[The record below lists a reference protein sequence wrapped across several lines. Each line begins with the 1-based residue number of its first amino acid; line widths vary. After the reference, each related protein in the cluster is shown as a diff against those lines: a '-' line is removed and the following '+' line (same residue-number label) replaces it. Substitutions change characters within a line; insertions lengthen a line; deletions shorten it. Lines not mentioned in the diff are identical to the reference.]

1 MPGSSAFSFLRTL
14 CSLRWLAIAG
24 QAATILLASSLLRLD
39 LPLEPLW
46 TGVGVLIGFNLYAIL
61 RLRHS
66 RDLSHVTAFAHLLV
80 DMAVLAWMVGWSGGI
95 GNPFGMM
102 FLILTALAALALPRN
117 WALAAAVAGISG
129 YVLAALFGRPL
140 QGGIDAHTLLLWG
153 LGANFLISVVVVLV
167 FSTRMA
173 ADLRARERELARL
186 RERFTR
192 NEGIVA
198 LATHAAAMAHELNTP
213 LATMTLLADEISA
226 EVKDPD
232 LRADVATL
240 SQLLALCRERIRNLA
255 VPTAVD
261 LVRVVGQW
269 RLIRPTIDLQ
279 RSGSLPSSLRVDPA
293 IAHLLQALLNNAADA
308 GEAAG
313 APRVDLHL
321 EYGYGALRG
330 EVRDYGRGFDPDR
343 TLLPATSL
351 FNSGKPGGLGVGLAL
366 SHATVEQL
374 GGEMTMTAAEDGAPA
389 SVSICLSA
397 HPGPDYESYRPWPAD
412 RRRRAVCA
420 HLATQPVAPGPETR
434 TATGIAEALRVA
446 EEIRPAFALVDLR
459 LGEDSGLT
467 LIRPSRCAPTCGSCW
482 SPATPAWPR
491 RSRRSSAA
499 PTTTCQAGHR
509 PHDPAHPGPGEAGK
523 RRDRGHHDPAAPAGG
538 EHIHQA
544 LHETGATSRPPPA
557 CWACTG
563 APCSASWPRNRGRN
577 AKCCWIDLCRCDISS
592 HPPTAATAAPL
603 PGKTLNPAIWGWRHA
618 GQCDHS
624 SQA

>member
-46 TGVGVLIGFNLYAIL
+46 LGVGLLIGFNVYASL
-61 RLRHS
+61 RLRHP
-66 RDLSHVTAFAHLLV
+66 RDLSHATAFGHLFV

-95 GNPFGMM
+95 SNPFGTM

-117 WALAAAVAGISG
+117 WALAAALAGVLG
-129 YVLAALFGRPL
+129 YGAAAIFGQPL
-140 QGGIDAHTLLLWG
+140 RGDVDPHSLLLWG

-167 FSTRMA
+167 FSTRLA
-173 ADLRARERELARL
+173 ADMRARERELARL

-213 LATMTLLADEISA
+213 LATMTLLTDEIAA
-226 EVKDPD
+226 EVQDDED
-232 LRADVATL
+232 LRADVTTL

-279 RSGSLPSSLRVDPA
+279 RSGTLPTSLRVDPA

-308 GEAAG
+308 GEAAD

-330 EVRDYGRGFDPDR
+330 EVRDYGRGFDPDHAM
-343 TLLPATSL
+343 LPATSL

-374 GGEMTMTAAEDGAPA
+374 GGEMTMTAAEGGGTRIRFYLP
-389 SVSICLSA
+389 LGN
-397 HPGPDYESYRPWPAD
+397 PG
-412 RRRRAVCA
+412 
-420 HLATQPVAPGPETR
+420 T
-434 TATGIAEALRVA
+434 
-446 EEIRPAFALVDLR
+446 
-459 LGEDSGLT
+459 
-467 LIRPSRCAPTCGSCW
+467 
-482 SPATPAWPR
+482 
-491 RSRRSSAA
+491 
-499 PTTTCQAGHR
+499 
-509 PHDPAHPGPGEAGK
+509 
-523 RRDRGHHDPAAPAGG
+523 
-538 EHIHQA
+538 
-544 LHETGATSRPPPA
+544 
-557 CWACTG
+557 
-563 APCSASWPRNRGRN
+563 
-577 AKCCWIDLCRCDISS
+577 
-592 HPPTAATAAPL
+592 
-603 PGKTLNPAIWGWRHA
+603 
-618 GQCDHS
+618 
-624 SQA
+624 

>member
-46 TGVGVLIGFNLYAIL
+46 LGVGLLIGFNVYASL
-61 RLRHS
+61 RLRHP
-66 RDLSHVTAFAHLLV
+66 RDLSHATAFGHLFV

-95 GNPFGMM
+95 SNPFGTM

-117 WALAAAVAGISG
+117 WALAAALAGVLG
-129 YVLAALFGRPL
+129 YGAAAIFGQPL
-140 QGGIDAHTLLLWG
+140 RGDVNPHSLLLWG

-167 FSTRMA
+167 FSTRLA
-173 ADLRARERELARL
+173 ADMRARERELARL

-213 LATMTLLADEISA
+213 LATMTLLTDEIAA
-226 EVKDPD
+226 EVQDDED
-232 LRADVATL
+232 LRADVTTL

-279 RSGSLPSSLRVDPA
+279 RSGTLPTSLRVDPA

-308 GEAAG
+308 GEAAD

-330 EVRDYGRGFDPDR
+330 EVRDYGRGFDPDHAM
-343 TLLPATSL
+343 LPATSL

-374 GGEMTMTAAEDGAPA
+374 GGEMTMTAAEGGGTRIRFYLP
-389 SVSICLSA
+389 LGN
-397 HPGPDYESYRPWPAD
+397 PG
-412 RRRRAVCA
+412 
-420 HLATQPVAPGPETR
+420 T
-434 TATGIAEALRVA
+434 
-446 EEIRPAFALVDLR
+446 
-459 LGEDSGLT
+459 
-467 LIRPSRCAPTCGSCW
+467 
-482 SPATPAWPR
+482 
-491 RSRRSSAA
+491 
-499 PTTTCQAGHR
+499 
-509 PHDPAHPGPGEAGK
+509 
-523 RRDRGHHDPAAPAGG
+523 
-538 EHIHQA
+538 
-544 LHETGATSRPPPA
+544 
-557 CWACTG
+557 
-563 APCSASWPRNRGRN
+563 
-577 AKCCWIDLCRCDISS
+577 
-592 HPPTAATAAPL
+592 
-603 PGKTLNPAIWGWRHA
+603 
-618 GQCDHS
+618 
-624 SQA
+624 

>member
-24 QAATILLASSLLRLD
+24 QAATVLLASSLLRLD

-46 TGVGVLIGFNLYAIL
+46 LGVGLLIGFNVYASL
-61 RLRHS
+61 RLRHP
-66 RDLSHVTAFAHLLV
+66 RDLSHATAFGHLFV

-95 GNPFGMM
+95 SNPFGTM

-117 WALAAAVAGISG
+117 WALAAALAGVLG
-129 YVLAALFGRPL
+129 YGAAAIFGQPL
-140 QGGIDAHTLLLWG
+140 RGDVDPHSLLLWG

-167 FSTRMA
+167 FSTRLA
-173 ADLRARERELARL
+173 ADMRARERELARL

-213 LATMTLLADEISA
+213 LATMTLLTDEIAA
-226 EVKDPD
+226 EVQDDED
-232 LRADVATL
+232 LRADVTTL

-279 RSGSLPSSLRVDPA
+279 RSGTLPTSLRVDPA

-308 GEAAG
+308 GEAAD

-330 EVRDYGRGFDPDR
+330 EVRDYGRGFDPDHAM
-343 TLLPATSL
+343 LPATSL

-374 GGEMTMTAAEDGAPA
+374 GGEMTMTAAEGGGTRIRFYLP
-389 SVSICLSA
+389 LGN
-397 HPGPDYESYRPWPAD
+397 PG
-412 RRRRAVCA
+412 
-420 HLATQPVAPGPETR
+420 T
-434 TATGIAEALRVA
+434 
-446 EEIRPAFALVDLR
+446 
-459 LGEDSGLT
+459 
-467 LIRPSRCAPTCGSCW
+467 
-482 SPATPAWPR
+482 
-491 RSRRSSAA
+491 
-499 PTTTCQAGHR
+499 
-509 PHDPAHPGPGEAGK
+509 
-523 RRDRGHHDPAAPAGG
+523 
-538 EHIHQA
+538 
-544 LHETGATSRPPPA
+544 
-557 CWACTG
+557 
-563 APCSASWPRNRGRN
+563 
-577 AKCCWIDLCRCDISS
+577 
-592 HPPTAATAAPL
+592 
-603 PGKTLNPAIWGWRHA
+603 
-618 GQCDHS
+618 
-624 SQA
+624 

>member
-24 QAATILLASSLLRLD
+24 QAATILVASAVLGLA

-46 TGVGVLIGFNLYAIL
+46 IGVGVLIGFNVYASL

-66 RDLSHVTAFAHLLV
+66 RDLSHATAFGHLLV
-80 DMAVLAWMVGWSGGI
+80 DMAVLAWMVGWSGGLS
-95 GNPFGMM
+95 NPFGMM

-117 WALAAAVAGISG
+117 WALAAALAGISG
-129 YVLAALFGRPL
+129 YFAAAILGQPVR
-140 QGGIDAHTLLLWG
+140 GDVNTHTLLLWG

-167 FSTRMA
+167 FTTRLA

-213 LATMTLLADEISA
+213 LATMTLLADEIAA
-226 EVKDPD
+226 EVKEPE
-232 LRADVATL
+232 LKQDVATL

-279 RSGSLPSSLRVDPA
+279 RSGTLPASLRVDPA

-308 GEAAG
+308 GEAASE
-313 APRVDLHL
+313 PRVDLHL

-330 EVRDYGRGFDPDR
+330 EVRDYGRGYDPDQ

-366 SHATVEQL
+366 SHATVEQM
-374 GGEMTMTAAEDGAPA
+374 GGEMTMTAADGGGTRIRFYLPLG
-389 SVSICLSA
+389 S
-397 HPGPDYESYRPWPAD
+397 PG
-412 RRRRAVCA
+412 
-420 HLATQPVAPGPETR
+420 T
-434 TATGIAEALRVA
+434 
-446 EEIRPAFALVDLR
+446 
-459 LGEDSGLT
+459 
-467 LIRPSRCAPTCGSCW
+467 
-482 SPATPAWPR
+482 
-491 RSRRSSAA
+491 
-499 PTTTCQAGHR
+499 
-509 PHDPAHPGPGEAGK
+509 
-523 RRDRGHHDPAAPAGG
+523 
-538 EHIHQA
+538 
-544 LHETGATSRPPPA
+544 
-557 CWACTG
+557 
-563 APCSASWPRNRGRN
+563 
-577 AKCCWIDLCRCDISS
+577 
-592 HPPTAATAAPL
+592 
-603 PGKTLNPAIWGWRHA
+603 
-618 GQCDHS
+618 
-624 SQA
+624 

>member
-46 TGVGVLIGFNLYAIL
+46 LGVGLLIGFNVYASL
-61 RLRHS
+61 RLRHP
-66 RDLSHVTAFAHLLV
+66 RDLSHATAFGHLFV

-95 GNPFGMM
+95 SNPFGTM

-117 WALAAAVAGISG
+117 WALAAALAGVLG
-129 YVLAALFGRPL
+129 YGAAAIFGQPL
-140 QGGIDAHTLLLWG
+140 RGDVDPHSLLLWG

-167 FSTRMA
+167 FSTRLA
-173 ADLRARERELARL
+173 ADMRARERELARL

-213 LATMTLLADEISA
+213 LATMTLLTDEIAA
-226 EVKDPD
+226 EVQDDED
-232 LRADVATL
+232 LRTDVTTL

-279 RSGSLPSSLRVDPA
+279 RSGTLPTSLRVDPA

-308 GEAAG
+308 GEAAD

-330 EVRDYGRGFDPDR
+330 EVRDYGRGFDPDHAM
-343 TLLPATSL
+343 LPATSL

-374 GGEMTMTAAEDGAPA
+374 GGEMTMTAAEGGGTRIRFYLP
-389 SVSICLSA
+389 LGN
-397 HPGPDYESYRPWPAD
+397 PG
-412 RRRRAVCA
+412 
-420 HLATQPVAPGPETR
+420 T
-434 TATGIAEALRVA
+434 
-446 EEIRPAFALVDLR
+446 
-459 LGEDSGLT
+459 
-467 LIRPSRCAPTCGSCW
+467 
-482 SPATPAWPR
+482 
-491 RSRRSSAA
+491 
-499 PTTTCQAGHR
+499 
-509 PHDPAHPGPGEAGK
+509 
-523 RRDRGHHDPAAPAGG
+523 
-538 EHIHQA
+538 
-544 LHETGATSRPPPA
+544 
-557 CWACTG
+557 
-563 APCSASWPRNRGRN
+563 
-577 AKCCWIDLCRCDISS
+577 
-592 HPPTAATAAPL
+592 
-603 PGKTLNPAIWGWRHA
+603 
-618 GQCDHS
+618 
-624 SQA
+624 

>member
-24 QAATILLASSLLRLD
+24 QAATILLASSVLGLD

-46 TGVGVLIGFNLYAIL
+46 IGVGVLIGFNAYASL
-61 RLRHS
+61 RLRHP
-66 RDLSHVTAFAHLLV
+66 RDLSHITAFGHLLV
-80 DMAVLAWMVGWSGGI
+80 DMAALSWMIGWSGGI
-95 GNPFGMM
+95 SNPFGMM

-117 WALAAAVAGISG
+117 WAFAAAVAGISG
-129 YVLAALFGRPL
+129 YAAAAIFGQPL
-140 QGGIDAHTLLLWG
+140 RGDVDTHSLLLWG

-167 FSTRMA
+167 FSTRLA

-213 LATMTLLADEISA
+213 LATMTLLADEIAA
-226 EVKDPD
+226 EVKDED
-232 LRADVATL
+232 LREDVATL
-240 SQLLALCRERIRNLA
+240 SQLALCRERIRNLA

-279 RSGSLPSSLRVDPA
+279 RSGTLPTSLRVDPA

-308 GEAAG
+308 GEAAE

-330 EVRDYGRGFDPDR
+330 EVRDYGRGFDPDQ

-374 GGEMTMTAAEDGAPA
+374 GGEMTMTAA
-389 SVSICLSA
+389 
-397 HPGPDYESYRPWPAD
+397 
-412 RRRRAVCA
+412 
-420 HLATQPVAPGPETR
+420 
-434 TATGIAEALRVA
+434 
-446 EEIRPAFALVDLR
+446 
-459 LGEDSGLT
+459 
-467 LIRPSRCAPTCGSCW
+467 
-482 SPATPAWPR
+482 
-491 RSRRSSAA
+491 
-499 PTTTCQAGHR
+499 
-509 PHDPAHPGPGEAGK
+509 
-523 RRDRGHHDPAAPAGG
+523 AGG
-538 EHIHQA
+538 GTRIRFY
-544 LHETGATSRPPPA
+544 L
-557 CWACTG
+557 
-563 APCSASWPRNRGRN
+563 
-577 AKCCWIDLCRCDISS
+577 
-592 HPPTAATAAPL
+592 PL
-603 PGKTLNPAIWGWRHA
+603 GNPGI
-618 GQCDHS
+618 
-624 SQA
+624 

>member
-1 MPGSSAFSFLRTL
+1 M
-14 CSLRWLAIAG
+14 
-24 QAATILLASSLLRLD
+24 
-39 LPLEPLW
+39 
-46 TGVGVLIGFNLYAIL
+46 
-61 RLRHS
+61 
-66 RDLSHVTAFAHLLV
+66 
-80 DMAVLAWMVGWSGGI
+80 
-95 GNPFGMM
+95 
-102 FLILTALAALALPRN
+102 
-117 WALAAAVAGISG
+117 AGISG

-140 QGGIDAHTLLLWG
+140 QGIDAHTLLLWG

-308 GEAAG
+308 GEASARR
-313 APRVDLHL
+313 AWTCIWNMAT
-321 EYGYGALRG
+321 ALRG

-420 HLATQPVAPGPETR
+420 HLATQPVAPGPGNPHR
-434 TATGIAEALRVA
+434 HRHRRGAARGR
-446 EEIRPAFALVDLR
+446 EIRPAFALVDLR

-467 LIRPSRCAPTCGSCW
+467 LIRPLRA
-482 SPATPAWPR
+482 AR
-491 RSRRSSAA
+491 RHAD
-499 PTTTCQAGHR
+499 PAGHR
-509 PHDPAHPGPGEAGK
+509 L
-523 RRDRGHHDPAAPAGG
+523 RQRGHGG
-538 EHIHQA
+538 RAIKR
-544 LHETGATSRPPPA
+544 GADDYLPKP
-557 CWACTG
+557 
-563 APCSASWPRNRGRN
+563 
-577 AKCCWIDLCRCDISS
+577 
-592 HPPTAATAAPL
+592 ATAP
-603 PGKTLNPAIWGWRHA
+603 
-618 GQCDHS
+618 
-624 SQA
+624 

>member
-1 MPGSSAFSFLRTL
+1 M
-14 CSLRWLAIAG
+14 
-24 QAATILLASSLLRLD
+24 
-39 LPLEPLW
+39 
-46 TGVGVLIGFNLYAIL
+46 
-61 RLRHS
+61 
-66 RDLSHVTAFAHLLV
+66 
-80 DMAVLAWMVGWSGGI
+80 
-95 GNPFGMM
+95 
-102 FLILTALAALALPRN
+102 
-117 WALAAAVAGISG
+117 AGISG

-140 QGGIDAHTLLLWG
+140 QAASTPTLLLWG

-255 VPTAVD
+255 VPTAAD

-293 IAHLLQALLNNAADA
+293 IAHLPQALLNNAADA
-308 GEAAG
+308 GEAG

-321 EYGYGALRG
+321 EYGYGR

-434 TATGIAEALRVA
+434 TATGIAEAARGRGDPAGLRPGGPA
-446 EEIRPAFALVDLR
+446 PGRGLRPDPDPSLR
-459 LGEDSGLT
+459 
-467 LIRPSRCAPTCGSCW
+467 A
-482 SPATPAWPR
+482 AR
-491 RSRRSSAA
+491 RHAD
-499 PTTTCQAGHR
+499 PAGHR
-509 PHDPAHPGPGEAGK
+509 L
-523 RRDRGHHDPAAPAGG
+523 RQRGHGGRGDQARRRRLPAR
-538 EHIHQA
+538 
-544 LHETGATSRPPPA
+544 RPPP
-557 CWACTG
+557 
-563 APCSASWPRNRGRN
+563 P
-577 AKCCWIDLCRCDISS
+577 
-592 HPPTAATAAPL
+592 
-603 PGKTLNPAIWGWRHA
+603 
-618 GQCDHS
+618 
-624 SQA
+624 

>member
-24 QAATILLASSLLRLD
+24 QAATILVASAVLGLA

-46 TGVGVLIGFNLYAIL
+46 IGVGVLIGFNVYASL

-66 RDLSHVTAFAHLLV
+66 RDLSHATAFGHLLV
-80 DMAVLAWMVGWSGGI
+80 DMAVLAWMVGWSGGLS
-95 GNPFGMM
+95 NPFGMM

-117 WALAAAVAGISG
+117 WALAAALAGISG
-129 YVLAALFGRPL
+129 YFAAAILGQPL
-140 QGGIDAHTLLLWG
+140 RGDVNTHTLLLWG

-167 FSTRMA
+167 FTTRLA

-213 LATMTLLADEISA
+213 LATMTLLTDEIAA
-226 EVKDPD
+226 EVKEPE
-232 LRADVATL
+232 LKQDVATL

-279 RSGSLPSSLRVDPA
+279 RSGTLPASLRVDPA

-308 GEAAG
+308 GEAASE
-313 APRVDLHL
+313 PRVDLHL

-330 EVRDYGRGFDPDR
+330 EVRDYGRGFDPDQ

-366 SHATVEQL
+366 SHATVEQM
-374 GGEMTMTAAEDGAPA
+374 GGEMTMTAADGGGPRIRFYLPLG
-389 SVSICLSA
+389 S
-397 HPGPDYESYRPWPAD
+397 PG
-412 RRRRAVCA
+412 
-420 HLATQPVAPGPETR
+420 T
-434 TATGIAEALRVA
+434 
-446 EEIRPAFALVDLR
+446 
-459 LGEDSGLT
+459 
-467 LIRPSRCAPTCGSCW
+467 
-482 SPATPAWPR
+482 
-491 RSRRSSAA
+491 
-499 PTTTCQAGHR
+499 
-509 PHDPAHPGPGEAGK
+509 
-523 RRDRGHHDPAAPAGG
+523 
-538 EHIHQA
+538 
-544 LHETGATSRPPPA
+544 
-557 CWACTG
+557 
-563 APCSASWPRNRGRN
+563 
-577 AKCCWIDLCRCDISS
+577 
-592 HPPTAATAAPL
+592 
-603 PGKTLNPAIWGWRHA
+603 
-618 GQCDHS
+618 
-624 SQA
+624 

>member
-24 QAATILLASSLLRLD
+24 QAATILVASAVLGLA

-46 TGVGVLIGFNLYAIL
+46 IGVGVLIGFNVYASL

-66 RDLSHVTAFAHLLV
+66 RDLSHATAFGHLLV
-80 DMAVLAWMVGWSGGI
+80 DMAVLAWMVGWSGGLS
-95 GNPFGMM
+95 NPFGMM

-117 WALAAAVAGISG
+117 WALAAALAGISG
-129 YVLAALFGRPL
+129 YFAAAILGQPL
-140 QGGIDAHTLLLWG
+140 RGDLNTHTLLLWG

-167 FSTRMA
+167 FTTRLA

-213 LATMTLLADEISA
+213 LATMTLLADEIAA
-226 EVKDPD
+226 EVKEPE
-232 LRADVATL
+232 LKQDVATL

-279 RSGSLPSSLRVDPA
+279 RSGTLPASLRVDPA

-308 GEAAG
+308 GEAASE
-313 APRVDLHL
+313 PRVDLHL

-330 EVRDYGRGFDPDR
+330 EVRDYGRGFDPDQ

-366 SHATVEQL
+366 SHATVEQM
-374 GGEMTMTAAEDGAPA
+374 GGEMTMT
-389 SVSICLSA
+389 
-397 HPGPDYESYRPWPAD
+397 PAD
-412 RRRRAVCA
+412 GGGTRIRFY
-420 HLATQPVAPGPETR
+420 LPLGSPGT
-434 TATGIAEALRVA
+434 
-446 EEIRPAFALVDLR
+446 
-459 LGEDSGLT
+459 
-467 LIRPSRCAPTCGSCW
+467 
-482 SPATPAWPR
+482 
-491 RSRRSSAA
+491 
-499 PTTTCQAGHR
+499 
-509 PHDPAHPGPGEAGK
+509 
-523 RRDRGHHDPAAPAGG
+523 
-538 EHIHQA
+538 
-544 LHETGATSRPPPA
+544 
-557 CWACTG
+557 
-563 APCSASWPRNRGRN
+563 
-577 AKCCWIDLCRCDISS
+577 
-592 HPPTAATAAPL
+592 
-603 PGKTLNPAIWGWRHA
+603 
-618 GQCDHS
+618 
-624 SQA
+624 

>member
-46 TGVGVLIGFNLYAIL
+46 LGVGLLIGFNVYASL
-61 RLRHS
+61 RLRHP
-66 RDLSHVTAFAHLLV
+66 RDLSHATAFGHLFV

-95 GNPFGMM
+95 SNPFGTM

-117 WALAAAVAGISG
+117 WALAAALAGVLG
-129 YVLAALFGRPL
+129 YGAAAIFGQPL
-140 QGGIDAHTLLLWG
+140 RGDVDPHSLLLWG

-167 FSTRMA
+167 FSTRLA
-173 ADLRARERELARL
+173 ADMRARERELASL

-213 LATMTLLADEISA
+213 LATMTLLTDEIAA
-226 EVKDPD
+226 EVQDDED
-232 LRADVATL
+232 LRADVTTL

-279 RSGSLPSSLRVDPA
+279 RSGTLPTSLRVDPA

-308 GEAAG
+308 GEAAD

-330 EVRDYGRGFDPDR
+330 EVRDYGRGFDPDHAM
-343 TLLPATSL
+343 LPATSL

-374 GGEMTMTAAEDGAPA
+374 GGEMTMTAAEGGGTRIRFYLP
-389 SVSICLSA
+389 LGN
-397 HPGPDYESYRPWPAD
+397 PG
-412 RRRRAVCA
+412 
-420 HLATQPVAPGPETR
+420 T
-434 TATGIAEALRVA
+434 
-446 EEIRPAFALVDLR
+446 
-459 LGEDSGLT
+459 
-467 LIRPSRCAPTCGSCW
+467 
-482 SPATPAWPR
+482 
-491 RSRRSSAA
+491 
-499 PTTTCQAGHR
+499 
-509 PHDPAHPGPGEAGK
+509 
-523 RRDRGHHDPAAPAGG
+523 
-538 EHIHQA
+538 
-544 LHETGATSRPPPA
+544 
-557 CWACTG
+557 
-563 APCSASWPRNRGRN
+563 
-577 AKCCWIDLCRCDISS
+577 
-592 HPPTAATAAPL
+592 
-603 PGKTLNPAIWGWRHA
+603 
-618 GQCDHS
+618 
-624 SQA
+624 

>member
-46 TGVGVLIGFNLYAIL
+46 LGVGLLIGFNVYASL
-61 RLRHS
+61 RLRHP
-66 RDLSHVTAFAHLLV
+66 RDLSHATAFGHLFV

-95 GNPFGMM
+95 SNPFGTM

-117 WALAAAVAGISG
+117 WALAAALAGVLG
-129 YVLAALFGRPL
+129 YGAAAIFGQPL
-140 QGGIDAHTLLLWG
+140 RGDVDPHSLLLWG

-167 FSTRMA
+167 FSTRLA
-173 ADLRARERELARL
+173 ADMRARERELARL

-213 LATMTLLADEISA
+213 LATMTLLTDEIAA
-226 EVKDPD
+226 EVQDD
-232 LRADVATL
+232 EGLRADVTTL

-279 RSGSLPSSLRVDPA
+279 RSGTLPTSLRVDPA

-308 GEAAG
+308 GESAD

-330 EVRDYGRGFDPDR
+330 EVRDYGRGFDPDHAM
-343 TLLPATSL
+343 LPATSL

-374 GGEMTMTAAEDGAPA
+374 GGEMTMTAAEGGGTRIRFYLP
-389 SVSICLSA
+389 LGT
-397 HPGPDYESYRPWPAD
+397 PG
-412 RRRRAVCA
+412 
-420 HLATQPVAPGPETR
+420 T
-434 TATGIAEALRVA
+434 
-446 EEIRPAFALVDLR
+446 
-459 LGEDSGLT
+459 
-467 LIRPSRCAPTCGSCW
+467 
-482 SPATPAWPR
+482 
-491 RSRRSSAA
+491 
-499 PTTTCQAGHR
+499 
-509 PHDPAHPGPGEAGK
+509 
-523 RRDRGHHDPAAPAGG
+523 
-538 EHIHQA
+538 
-544 LHETGATSRPPPA
+544 
-557 CWACTG
+557 
-563 APCSASWPRNRGRN
+563 
-577 AKCCWIDLCRCDISS
+577 
-592 HPPTAATAAPL
+592 
-603 PGKTLNPAIWGWRHA
+603 
-618 GQCDHS
+618 
-624 SQA
+624 

>member
-1 MPGSSAFSFLRTL
+1 MCPVVPAFSFLRTL

-46 TGVGVLIGFNLYAIL
+46 LGVGLLIGFNVYASL
-61 RLRHS
+61 RLRHP
-66 RDLSHVTAFAHLLV
+66 RDLSHATAFGHLFV

-95 GNPFGMM
+95 SNPFGTM

-117 WALAAAVAGISG
+117 WALAAALAGVLG
-129 YVLAALFGRPL
+129 YGAAAIFGQPL
-140 QGGIDAHTLLLWG
+140 RGDVDPHSLLLWG

-167 FSTRMA
+167 FSTRLA
-173 ADLRARERELARL
+173 ADMRARERELARL

-213 LATMTLLADEISA
+213 LATMTLLTDEIAA
-226 EVKDPD
+226 EVQDDED
-232 LRADVATL
+232 LRADVTTL

-279 RSGSLPSSLRVDPA
+279 RSGTLPTSLRVDPA

-308 GEAAG
+308 GEAAD

-330 EVRDYGRGFDPDR
+330 EVRDYGRGFDPDHAM
-343 TLLPATSL
+343 LPATSL

-374 GGEMTMTAAEDGAPA
+374 GGEMTMTAAEGGGTRIRFYLP
-389 SVSICLSA
+389 LGN
-397 HPGPDYESYRPWPAD
+397 PG
-412 RRRRAVCA
+412 
-420 HLATQPVAPGPETR
+420 T
-434 TATGIAEALRVA
+434 
-446 EEIRPAFALVDLR
+446 
-459 LGEDSGLT
+459 
-467 LIRPSRCAPTCGSCW
+467 
-482 SPATPAWPR
+482 
-491 RSRRSSAA
+491 
-499 PTTTCQAGHR
+499 
-509 PHDPAHPGPGEAGK
+509 
-523 RRDRGHHDPAAPAGG
+523 
-538 EHIHQA
+538 
-544 LHETGATSRPPPA
+544 
-557 CWACTG
+557 
-563 APCSASWPRNRGRN
+563 
-577 AKCCWIDLCRCDISS
+577 
-592 HPPTAATAAPL
+592 
-603 PGKTLNPAIWGWRHA
+603 
-618 GQCDHS
+618 
-624 SQA
+624 